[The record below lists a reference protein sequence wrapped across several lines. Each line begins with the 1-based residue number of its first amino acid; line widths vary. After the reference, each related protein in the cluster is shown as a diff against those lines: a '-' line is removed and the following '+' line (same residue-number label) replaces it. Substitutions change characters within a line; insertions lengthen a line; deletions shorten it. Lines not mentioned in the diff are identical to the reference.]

1 MLLLQQ
7 VTSLASKQLNTQ
19 IVFREI
25 LHLMSELLGLNRG
38 RIILLEDNKKFGSI
52 KYAYGLTR
60 QEVERGRYALGE
72 GITGSV
78 LENETNHY
86 CSKHR

>member
-1 MLLLQQ
+1 MSNNVNEVTQLNTETAYWRTQEMLLLQQ

-52 KYAYGLTR
+52 KYA
-60 QEVERGRYALGE
+60 
-72 GITGSV
+72 
-78 LENETNHY
+78 
-86 CSKHR
+86 